1 MWPRPFS
8 TGHGRWY
15 DKAMERSRDWI
26 FQARGDLNHAR
37 LDVQHAFYDWACF
50 SAQQAAEKAV
60 KAVLN
65 RLGAEPW
72 GHSVT
77 DLLESL
83 PSESSAPA
91 ELLDLARE
99 LDTVYISSRYPDAL
113 SSGSPRTRYTR
124 SQAGRMVSHAETII
138 QFCESYLSSLQQE

>member
-1 MWPRPFS
+1 
-8 TGHGRWY
+8 
-15 DKAMERSRDWI
+15 MERSRDWI
-26 FQARGDLNHAR
+26 FQAQGDLSHAHK
-37 LDVQHAFYDWACF
+37 DVADQFYDWACF

-77 DLLESL
+77 DLLENL
-83 PSESSAPA
+83 PESITV
-91 ELLDLARE
+91 EEQMLDAARD

-124 SQAGRMVSHAETII
+124 AQAERMVSHAESII
-138 QFCESYLSSLQQE
+138 RFCESRLSSL

>member
-1 MWPRPFS
+1 
-8 TGHGRWY
+8 
-15 DKAMERSRDWI
+15 MERSRDWI
-26 FQARGDLNHAR
+26 FQARGDLAHAR
-37 LDVQHAFYDWACF
+37 LDVEHGFYDWASF

-77 DLLESL
+77 DLLENL
-83 PSESSAPA
+83 PSDARAPA
-91 ELLDLARE
+91 ELMDFARE

-113 SSGSPRTRYTR
+113 SSGSP
-124 SQAGRMVSHAETII
+124 
-138 QFCESYLSSLQQE
+138 